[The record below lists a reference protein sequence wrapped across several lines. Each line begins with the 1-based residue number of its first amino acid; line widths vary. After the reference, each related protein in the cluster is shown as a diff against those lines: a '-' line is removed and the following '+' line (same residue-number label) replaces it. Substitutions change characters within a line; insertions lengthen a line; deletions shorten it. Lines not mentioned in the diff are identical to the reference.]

1 MRINIFKNM
10 KRISIATYV
19 LTTLFFITA
28 CTDLDEEDVLYDTVT
43 SENFNKTEGEILSGV
58 GAAYANLFGSFG
70 NADNIMPLYEVTSDE
85 MVVPTRGA
93 DWGDGGHWIRLKEHT
108 YAPDDPRPLSTWNF
122 CYAGVNNCN
131 RVIATLEP
139 LGTPQAEAYISELKS
154 LRAIYYYWLLDLFGN
169 VPLSVD
175 FKDTEPPSTS
185 SRAEVYAFVEKELL
199 EHGASLPKTGPAD
212 ESTYGRVNYYTVQAA
227 LAKLYLNAKVYTGTP
242 QWDKAIAA
250 CDEIINSAKYA
261 LMPNYRDNFTRNNKG
276 STEFIWAIPYDEINA
291 TGHVLPHITLH
302 MVSQGPYN
310 MSAQPWNGFATV
322 QEFYQSYIDP
332 VQNPGP
338 QGDVVGT
345 DPTGS
350 ITTGTVD
357 QRLSNFIVGKQYL
370 ADGVTPLLD
379 GGADPTDP
387 DGAQL
392 NFTPFINELKPNAW
406 RQSGARIGKWEIYRG
421 NNGQLSNDYA
431 IFRYADILLMKA
443 EAVAWNTNNWNDP
456 ITLALV
462 NQIRTTHGGV
472 DEFITLD
479 ANKFLA
485 ERGREMFAESQRRT
499 DLIRFGK
506 YNDAFRF
513 HPADPVDNLG
523 PNGINH
529 LNIFP
534 IPATQINANP
544 NLVQNPGY

>member
-1 MRINIFKNM
+1 MLKNI
-10 KRISIATYV
+10 KRISIASYSLIGV
-19 LTTLFFITA
+19 LLIGA
-28 CTDLDEEDVLYDTVT
+28 CTDLDEKDVLYDTVT
-43 SENFNKTEGEILSGV
+43 NENFYKTDTEILSAV

-70 NADNIMPLYEVTSDE
+70 NADNIMPLYEVTTDE

-93 DWGDGGHWIRLKEHT
+93 DWGDGGHWVRLKEHT
-108 YAPDDPRPLSTWNF
+108 YTAADARPLNTWVF
-122 CYAGVNNCN
+122 LYAGVNSCN
-131 RVIATLEP
+131 RLLKVLPEV
-139 LGTPQAEAYISELKS
+139 GTDKALAYIPE
-154 LRAIYYYWLLDLFGN
+154 LRALRAVYYYWLMDLFGN

-175 FKDTEPPSTS
+175 ASETAPPAKSP
-185 SRAEVYAFVEKELL
+185 RAEVYNFIESELL
-199 EHGASLPKTGPAD
+199 ATAPLLPKTGPAD
-212 ESTYGRVNYYTVQAA
+212 ESTYGRVNYYTVQAV
-227 LAKLYLNAKVYTGTP
+227 LAKLYLNAKVYNGTE

-250 CDEIINSAKYA
+250 CDEIINSGKYS
-261 LMPNYRDNFTRNNKG
+261 LMPNYRDNFIKNNKG
-276 STEFIWAIPYDEINA
+276 STEFIWTIPYDEINA
-291 TGHVLPHITLH
+291 QGFTMPHLTLH

-310 MSAQPWNGFATV
+310 MSAQPWNGFASV

-332 VQNPGP
+332 AQNPGP
-338 QGDVVGT
+338 QGSVVGT

-350 ITTGTVD
+350 LVTGTLD
-357 QRLSNFIVGKQYL
+357 KRLSNFIVGKQYQ

-392 NFTPFINELKPNAW
+392 NFTPYINELKPNAW
-406 RQSGARIGKWEIYRG
+406 RQSGARIGKWEIYKG

-431 IFRYADILLMKA
+431 IFRYADVLLMKA
-443 EAVAWNTNNWNDP
+443 EAIARDNGDNWNHP

-472 DEFITLD
+472 DPFVTMTED
-479 ANKFLA
+479 MFLA

-506 YNDAFRF
+506 YNDAYRF
-513 HPADPVDNLG
+513 HAADPADNLG